1 MSRIK
6 NPYTEYLNVSGG
18 KPVDSV
24 PHVDGDVVR
33 SLDNTK
39 VNIENDPKSF
49 ERMISFV
56 LNAL

>member
-18 KPVDSV
+18 KPVNSV
-24 PHVDGDVVR
+24 PHVDGNVVR

-39 VNIENDPKSF
+39 VNIKNDPKSF

>member
-56 LNAL
+56 PNAL